1 MIAEDP
7 ARMRR
12 PLGSGDAW
20 VEAPDGKK
28 YWGSFGAAGLLVV
41 DPRHGI
47 LLQHRATWSHFG
59 GTWGL
64 PGGARHQGETAVE
77 AALREAHEEAGVPEA
92 HLRLL
97 FSSVLDLGYWSY
109 TTVVVKAVDEFTAE
123 IGDAESLELRWIAP
137 GDVAD
142 VPLHPGFAA
151 SWPQLH
157 SELDRPVLLV
167 VDSANVVGTRPQEQ
181 WWKDRAA
188 ATERLAARLQG
199 LAARGV
205 PGKELSLG
213 FDTWWPEIVLVTE
226 GQAASADLAEPAS
239 ALAAPVRI
247 VRAEG
252 SGDDSIVEEVA
263 SALAAGADADADED
277 AAIRPRVYVV
287 TADREL
293 AARVGATG
301 AAVLSPSL
309 LWRLL
314 DAPA

>member
-1 MIAEDP
+1 VTAGDP

-41 DPRHGI
+41 DPRRGI

-64 PGGARHQGETAVE
+64 PGGARHEGETAVV
-77 AALREAHEEAGVPEA
+77 AALREAHEEAGVPEE

-109 TTVVVKAVDEFTAE
+109 TTVVVRAVDEFTAE

-157 SELDRPVLLV
+157 SELVRPVLLV
-167 VDSANVVGTRPQEQ
+167 VDSANVVGARPRDR
-181 WWKDRAA
+181 WWKDRAG
-188 ATERLAARLQG
+188 ATERLAGRLQL
-199 LAARGV
+199 LAAHGV
-205 PGKELSLG
+205 AGSELGLG
-213 FDTWWPEIVLVTE
+213 FDLWWPEIVLVAE
-226 GQAASADLAEPAS
+226 GQASSAVLPDAPT
-239 ALAAPVRI
+239 ALSAPVRI
-247 VRAEG
+247 VRAPA
-252 SGDDSIVEEVA
+252 SGDDTIVDVVSDLVA
-263 SALAAGADADADED
+263 SEADAAV
-277 AAIRPRVYVV
+277 RPRVYVV

-293 AARVGATG
+293 GERVSAEGAS
-301 AAVLSPSL
+301 VLSPSV

-314 DAPA
+314 DSLDQQD